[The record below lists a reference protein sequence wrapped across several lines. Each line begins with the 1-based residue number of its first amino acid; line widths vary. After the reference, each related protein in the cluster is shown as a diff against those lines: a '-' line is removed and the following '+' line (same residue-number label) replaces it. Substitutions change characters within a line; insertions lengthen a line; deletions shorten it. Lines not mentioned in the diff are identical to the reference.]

1 MAGIGFVEIE
11 TYRRGI
17 ADGEIAVDQHRDSPE
32 RAQPLELVVAKE
44 GRDRVDLVLQPLQ
57 VETGE
62 DLADV
67 RADEASDDRE
77 RLGHEVGMPRR
88 ARMCNGPRHAAF
100 VALQL

>member
-44 GRDRVDLVLQPLQ
+44 WRDWVDLVRQSLQ
-57 VETGE
+57 VKAGE

-77 RLGHEVGMPRR
+77 RLGHDGGMPRR
-88 ARMCNGPRHAAF
+88 RGMCNGAGHAAF
-100 VALQL
+100 VALHM